1 MFKFKIKE
9 DLTSI
14 IYIDIINSL
23 TKYYFY
29 KGKQLFNISQ
39 KISKAIV
46 NKGVIRKKDE

>member
-23 TKYYFY
+23 AKYYFY
-29 KGKQLFNISQ
+29 KGKQLFDIPQ
-39 KISKAIV
+39 KISKRLLIQV
-46 NKGVIRKKDE
+46 